1 MAKYELGDKRR
12 RYILELHYEQDV
24 SIDET
29 ALDVEWLQQ
38 SNLMYKYAR
47 YQAETKKAMDEAKE
61 RLDFIRAKVEMDI
74 RANPENYGLSKV
86 TESAIASTILLQPEY
101 QEASKKYIEAKYEND
116 VATAAVRAIDQKK
129 TALENL
135 VKLLSVSYFAG
146 PSAPR
151 DLSLKWTEHIKRREQ
166 KEHNKNVKIRRRS

>member
-1 MAKYELGDKRR
+1 
-12 RYILELHYEQDV
+12 LELHYEQDV

-38 SNLMYKYAR
+38 PNLMYKYAKH
-47 YQAETKKAMDEAKE
+47 QAETKKAMEEAKE
-61 RLDFIRAKVEMDI
+61 RLDFLKAKLEMDI
-74 RANPENYGLSKV
+74 RANPGDYGLSKV
-86 TESAIASTILLQPEY
+86 TESAIASTVLLQPEY
-101 QEASKKYIEAKYEND
+101 QEASKKYVEARYEND
-116 VATAAVRAIDQKK
+116 VAAAAVRAIDQKK

-151 DLSLKWTEHIKRREQ
+151 DLSLEWNERIKRREQ
-166 KEHNKNVKIRRRS
+166 KEHNKNVKIKRRA

>member
-1 MAKYELGDKRR
+1 MDLN
-12 RYILELHYEQDV
+12 YEQDV

-38 SNLMYKYAR
+38 ANLMYKYAR

-61 RLDFIRAKVEMDI
+61 RLDFIKAKLEMDI

-86 TESAIASTILLQPEY
+86 TESAVASTILLQPEY
-101 QEASKKYIEAKYEND
+101 QEASKKYIEARYEND
-116 VATAAVRAIDQKK
+116 VAAAAVKAIDQKK
-129 TALENL
+129 TALANL

-151 DLSLKWTEHIKRREQ
+151 DLSLEWNERIKKKEQ
-166 KEHNKNVKIRRRS
+166 KELNKNVKIRRRA

>member
-1 MAKYELGDKRR
+1 MDLN
-12 RYILELHYEQDV
+12 YEQDV

-38 SNLMYKYAR
+38 ANLMYKYVR
-47 YQAETKKAMDEAKE
+47 YHAETKKAMDEAKE
-61 RLDFIRAKVEMDI
+61 RLDFVKAKLEMDI
-74 RANPENYGLSKV
+74 RANPEDYGLSKV

-151 DLSLKWTEHIKRREQ
+151 DLSLKWNEHIKRREQ
-166 KEHNKNVKIRRRS
+166 KEHNKNVKIRRRT

>member
-1 MAKYELGDKRR
+1 MDLNYER
-12 RYILELHYEQDV
+12 DV

-38 SNLMYKYAR
+38 SHLMYKYAK
-47 YQAETKKAMDEAKE
+47 YQADTKKVMDEAKE
-61 RLDFIRAKVEMDI
+61 MLEFIRAKLEMDI

-101 QEASKKYIEAKYEND
+101 QESSKKYIEAKYEND
-116 VATAAVRAIDQKK
+116 VAAAAVRAIDQKK

-151 DLSLKWTEHIKRREQ
+151 DLSLEWNERIKRKEQ
-166 KEHNKNVKIRRRS
+166 KELNKNVKIKRRG

>member
-1 MAKYELGDKRR
+1 MDLN
-12 RYILELHYEQDV
+12 YEQDV

-38 SNLMYKYAR
+38 ANLMYKYAR
-47 YQAETKKAMDEAKE
+47 HQAETKKAMDEAKE
-61 RLDFIRAKVEMDI
+61 RLDFIKAKVEMDI

-86 TESAIASTILLQPEY
+86 TESAVASAILLQPEY
-101 QEASKKYIEAKYEND
+101 QEASKKYIEARYEND
-116 VATAAVRAIDQKK
+116 MAVAAVRAIDQKK

-151 DLSLKWTEHIKRREQ
+151 DLSLKWNEHIKRKEQ
-166 KEHNKNVKIRRRS
+166 KELNKNVKIRRRV

>member
-1 MAKYELGDKRR
+1 LDLNYER
-12 RYILELHYEQDV
+12 DV

-38 SNLMYKYAR
+38 ADLMYKYAR
-47 YQAETKKAMDEAKE
+47 YQAETKKAVDEAKE
-61 RLDFIRAKVEMDI
+61 MLEFIRAKLEMDI

-86 TESAIASTILLQPEY
+86 TESAIASSILLQPEY
-101 QEASKKYIEAKYEND
+101 QESSKKYIEAKYEND

-135 VKLLSVSYFAG
+135 VKLLGVSYFAG

-151 DLSLKWTEHIKRREQ
+151 DLSLEWNERIEKKEQ
-166 KEHNKNVKIRRRS
+166 KELNKNVKIKRRG

>member
-1 MAKYELGDKRR
+1 MDLN
-12 RYILELHYEQDV
+12 YEQDV

-38 SNLMYKYAR
+38 ANLMYKYAR
-47 YQAETKKAMDEAKE
+47 YHAETKKALDEAKE
-61 RLDFIRAKVEMDI
+61 RLDFIKAKLEMDI
-74 RANPENYGLSKV
+74 RANPETYGLSKV
-86 TESAIASTILLQPEY
+86 TESAVASTILLQPEY
-101 QEASKKYIEAKYEND
+101 QEASKKYIEARYEND
-116 VATAAVRAIDQKK
+116 VASAAVRAIDQKK

-151 DLSLKWTEHIKRREQ
+151 DLSLEWNEYVQRSGQ
-166 KEHNKNVKIRRRS
+166 KEHNKHVKIRRRT

>member
-1 MAKYELGDKRR
+1 MDLNYER
-12 RYILELHYEQDV
+12 DV

-38 SNLMYKYAR
+38 PNLMYKYAK

-61 RLDFIRAKVEMDI
+61 RLDFIKAKLEMDI

-101 QEASKKYIEAKYEND
+101 QEVSKKYIEAKYEND
-116 VATAAVRAIDQKK
+116 VAVAAVRAIDQKK

-135 VKLLSVSYFAG
+135 VKLLNVSYFAG

-151 DLSLKWTEHIKRREQ
+151 DLSLEWNEHIKRKEQ
-166 KEHNKNVKIRRRS
+166 KELNKNVKIKRRG

>member
-1 MAKYELGDKRR
+1 MDLN
-12 RYILELHYEQDV
+12 YEQDV

-74 RANPENYGLSKV
+74 RANPESYGLSKV

-166 KEHNKNVKIRRRS
+166 KEHNKNVKIRRRA

>member
-1 MAKYELGDKRR
+1 MDLD
-12 RYILELHYEQDV
+12 YEQDV

-38 SNLMYKYAR
+38 ANLMYKYAR
-47 YQAETKKAMDEAKE
+47 HQAETKKAMDEAKE
-61 RLDFIRAKVEMDI
+61 RLDFIKAKVEMDI

-86 TESAIASTILLQPEY
+86 TESAVASAILLQPEY
-101 QEASKKYIEAKYEND
+101 QEASKKYVEARYEND
-116 VATAAVRAIDQKK
+116 MAVAAVRAIDQKK

-151 DLSLKWTEHIKRREQ
+151 DLSLKWNEHIKRKEQ
-166 KEHNKNVKIRRRS
+166 KELNKNVKIRRRV

>member
-1 MAKYELGDKRR
+1 LD
-12 RYILELHYEQDV
+12 LNYEQDV

-38 SNLMYKYAR
+38 ANLMYKYAR

-61 RLDFIRAKVEMDI
+61 RLDFIRAKLEMDI

-101 QEASKKYIEAKYEND
+101 QEASKKYVEARYEND
-116 VATAAVRAIDQKK
+116 MTVAAVRAIDQKK

-151 DLSLKWTEHIKRREQ
+151 DLSLEWNDHIKRGEQ
-166 KEHNKNVKIRRRS
+166 KEHNKNVKIRRRA

>member
-1 MAKYELGDKRR
+1 MDLN
-12 RYILELHYEQDV
+12 YEQDV

-38 SNLMYKYAR
+38 ANLMYKYAR

-61 RLDFIRAKVEMDI
+61 RLDFIKAKVEMDI
-74 RANPENYGLSKV
+74 RATPENYGLSKV
-86 TESAIASTILLQPEY
+86 TESATASTILLQPEY
-101 QEASKKYIEAKYEND
+101 QEVSKKYIEARYEND
-116 VATAAVRAIDQKK
+116 MAAAAVRAIDQKK

-146 PSAPR
+146 PSATR
-151 DLSLKWTEHIKRREQ
+151 DLSLKWDEHIKRREQ
-166 KEHNKNVKIRRRS
+166 KEHNKNVKIRRRT

>member
-1 MAKYELGDKRR
+1 LD
-12 RYILELHYEQDV
+12 LNLNYEQDV

-38 SNLMYKYAR
+38 ANLMYKYAR
-47 YQAETKKAMDEAKE
+47 YYAETKKAMDEAKE
-61 RLDFIRAKVEMDI
+61 RLDFIKAKVEMDI

-86 TESAIASTILLQPEY
+86 TESAVASTILLQPEY
-101 QEASKKYIEAKYEND
+101 QEASKKYIEARYEND

-151 DLSLKWTEHIKRREQ
+151 DLSLEWNERIKKKEQ
-166 KEHNKNVKIRRRS
+166 KELNKNVKIKRRG

>member
-1 MAKYELGDKRR
+1 MDLNYER
-12 RYILELHYEQDV
+12 DV

-38 SNLMYKYAR
+38 ADLMYKYAR

-61 RLDFIRAKVEMDI
+61 RLDFIKAKLEMDI
-74 RANPENYGLSKV
+74 RTNPESYGLSKV
-86 TESAIASTILLQPEY
+86 TESAIASTILLQSEY

-116 VATAAVRAIDQKK
+116 VAVAAVRAIDQKK

-151 DLSLKWTEHIKRREQ
+151 DLSLEWNERIEKKEQ
-166 KEHNKNVKIRRRS
+166 KELNKNVKIKRRG

>member
-1 MAKYELGDKRR
+1 LD
-12 RYILELHYEQDV
+12 LNYEQDV
-24 SIDET
+24 SIDEI

-38 SNLMYKYAR
+38 PHLMYKYAK

-61 RLDFIRAKVEMDI
+61 RLDFIKAKLEMDI

-101 QEASKKYIEAKYEND
+101 QEASKKYIEARYEND
-116 VATAAVRAIDQKK
+116 VAATAVRAIDQKK

-151 DLSLKWTEHIKRREQ
+151 DLSLKWNEHIKRREQ
-166 KEHNKNVKIRRRS
+166 KELNKNIKIKRKRKDDE

>member
-1 MAKYELGDKRR
+1 MDLN
-12 RYILELHYEQDV
+12 YEQDV

-38 SNLMYKYAR
+38 ANLMYKYAR
-47 YQAETKKAMDEAKE
+47 HQAETKKAMDEAKE
-61 RLDFIRAKVEMDI
+61 RLDFIKAKVEMDI

-86 TESAIASTILLQPEY
+86 TESAVASAILLQPEY
-101 QEASKKYIEAKYEND
+101 QEASKKYVEARYEND
-116 VATAAVRAIDQKK
+116 MAVAAVRAIDQKK

-151 DLSLKWTEHIKRREQ
+151 DLSLKWNEHIKRKEQ
-166 KEHNKNVKIRRRS
+166 KELNKNVKIRRRV

>member
-1 MAKYELGDKRR
+1 LD
-12 RYILELHYEQDV
+12 LNYEQDV

-38 SNLMYKYAR
+38 ANLMYKYAR
-47 YQAETKKAMDEAKE
+47 HQAETKKAMDEAKE
-61 RLDFIRAKVEMDI
+61 RLDFIRAKLEMDI

-101 QEASKKYIEAKYEND
+101 HEASKKYVEARYEND
-116 VATAAVRAIDQKK
+116 MAVAAVRAIDQKK

-151 DLSLKWTEHIKRREQ
+151 DLSLKWNEHIKTREQ
-166 KEHNKNVKIRRRS
+166 KEHNKNVKIRRRA

>member
-1 MAKYELGDKRR
+1 MDLK
-12 RYILELHYEQDV
+12 YEQDV

-38 SNLMYKYAR
+38 ANLMYKYAR
-47 YQAETKKAMDEAKE
+47 YHAETKKAVDEAKE
-61 RLDFIRAKVEMDI
+61 DGFHLSRTSKGI

-101 QEASKKYIEAKYEND
+101 QESSKKYIEAKYEND
-116 VATAAVRAIDQKK
+116 VAVAAVRAIDQKK
-129 TALENL
+129 TSLENL

-151 DLSLKWTEHIKRREQ
+151 DLSLEWNERIKRKEQ
-166 KEHNKNVKIRRRS
+166 KELNKNVKIKRRG

>member
-1 MAKYELGDKRR
+1 MDLN
-12 RYILELHYEQDV
+12 YEQDV

-38 SNLMYKYAR
+38 SNLMYRYAKH
-47 YQAETKKAMDEAKE
+47 QAETKKAMDEAKE
-61 RLDFIRAKVEMDI
+61 RLDFIRAKLEMDI

-101 QEASKKYIEAKYEND
+101 QEASKKYIKAKYEND
-116 VATAAVRAIDQKK
+116 VAVAAVRAIDQKK

-151 DLSLKWTEHIKRREQ
+151 DLPLEWNEHIKRREQ
-166 KEHNKNVKIRRRS
+166 KELNKNVKIRRRA

>member
-1 MAKYELGDKRR
+1 MDLNYER
-12 RYILELHYEQDV
+12 DV

-38 SNLMYKYAR
+38 AGLMYKYAR
-47 YQAETKKAMDEAKE
+47 YQAETKKVMDEAKE
-61 RLDFIRAKVEMDI
+61 RLDFIKAKLEMDI
-74 RANPENYGLSKV
+74 RTNPESYGLSKV
-86 TESAIASTILLQPEY
+86 TESAIASTILLQSEY
-101 QEASKKYIEAKYEND
+101 QDAAKKYVEAKYEND
-116 VATAAVRAIDQKK
+116 VAVAAVRAIDQKK

-151 DLSLKWTEHIKRREQ
+151 DLSLEWNERIEKKEQ
-166 KEHNKNVKIRRRS
+166 KELNKNVKIKRRG